1 MVHFS
6 VNKHIQVICG
16 WNAVYFKHI
25 LKTLGCQLRI
35 WSGQTC
41 WATCWPIPKLTLTY
55 ILSPWKFEKTSLPK
69 VLDLDVKNKVSI
81 RADINEFQVKET
93 ETWTHRSVIT
103 ISGFWCISSLTS
115 HLWHVSSY
123 HIYTYHLSIYIIHT
137 FMWTLGWLLNLNPCH
152 IILWIFWAPLTTW
165 QVSGPSK
172 APKTNPRHRRF
183 STLAASIAATRY
195 PPQPRIPGAKNMF
208 SSGCP
213 FKQMVRILVV
223 TITGFGV
230 DLSWM
235 LMSVIVVR
243 CLQKK
248 CGKYGRSQI
257 WKTKYKH
264 ISFPTWR
271 CFFSST
277 TFNFLTWLPTSCV
290 GTSNIYQT
298 LPRLF
303 EVAGKGFG
311 KQNPCVTLIRIQR
324 KLIAKTH

>member
-1 MVHFS
+1 MDF
-6 VNKHIQVICG
+6 
-16 WNAVYFKHI
+16 
-25 LKTLGCQLRI
+25 LGAAHDL
-35 WSGQTC
+35 
-41 WATCWPIPKLTLTY
+41 
-55 ILSPWKFEKTSLPK
+55 TSLRSQQGPK
-69 VLDLDVKNKVSI
+69 NQSSASAVFGVS
-81 RADINEFQVKET
+81 
-93 ETWTHRSVIT
+93 
-103 ISGFWCISSLTS
+103 CIYC
-115 HLWHVSSY
+115 SY
-123 HIYTYHLSIYIIHT
+123 
-137 FMWTLGWLLNLNPCH
+137 P
-152 IILWIFWAPLTTW
+152 
-165 QVSGPSK
+165 V
-172 APKTNPRHRRF
+172 
-183 STLAASIAATRY
+183 

-213 FKQMVRILVV
+213 SKKMVRILVV

-257 WKTKYKH
+257 WKTKCKH
-264 ISFPTWR
+264 ISFPTWC

-277 TFNFLTWLPTSCV
+277 TFNFLTWLPTNCV